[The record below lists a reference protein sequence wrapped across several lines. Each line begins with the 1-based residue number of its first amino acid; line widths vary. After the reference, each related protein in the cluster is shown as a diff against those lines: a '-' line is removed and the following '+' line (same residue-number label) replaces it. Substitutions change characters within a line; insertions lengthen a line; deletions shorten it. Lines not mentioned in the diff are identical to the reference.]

1 MLSFLL
7 ILFTVFLYF
16 MKTKSGTGVGLG
28 LQSVVTLLLHMIGL
42 VHSDLTMVMPSTSV
56 TNLQTQSSIQKQY
69 SDTSLDVQPSI
80 PAMSTQTVFPPPAA
94 PIPTLA
100 VTPPSATPTPT
111 QAVPTPSAPVTPTT
125 ANFCRQWYSED
136 GGTFGNLSQ
145 WISFLVPCPWTL
157 LHAELD
163 FRFMRVSSSIESG
176 ECYIQRF
183 HFQIAIGERVVTPET
198 ECCYASRYLHSGVL
212 IRARVYLRY
221 LFNFPYSPFQLRV
234 QPYDWCCRQPHSCL
248 PYLDVQVNSLL
259 SCYWPPRLG

>member
-7 ILFTVFLYF
+7 ILFTVLLYF
-16 MKTKSGTGVGLG
+16 MKTKSGTGVGLC

-42 VHSDLTMVMPSTSV
+42 AHSDFTTVMPSPAV
-56 TNLQTQSSIQKQY
+56 TNLQTQSSILKQY
-69 SDTSLDVQPSI
+69 SGTSLDVQPSI
-80 PAMSTQTVFPPPAA
+80 PAISTQTVF
-94 PIPTLA
+94 L
-100 VTPPSATPTPT
+100 PSAAPTPT

-125 ANFCRQWYSED
+125 ANFCREWYSED

-198 ECCYASRYLHSGVL
+198 ECCYASKYLHSGVL

>member
-1 MLSFLL
+1 M
-7 ILFTVFLYF
+7 FLYCLAL
-16 MKTKSGTGVGLG
+16 TETPEPVITTEGTFIV
-28 LQSVVTLLLHMIGL
+28 
-42 VHSDLTMVMPSTSV
+42 
-56 TNLQTQSSIQKQY
+56 
-69 SDTSLDVQPSI
+69 
-80 PAMSTQTVFPPPAA
+80 PAMSTQTVFLPSAT
-94 PIPTLA
+94 PTP
-100 VTPPSATPTPT
+100 VPPPSATPTST

-125 ANFCRQWYSED
+125 ANFCRQWYPED

-145 WISFLVPCPWTL
+145 WISFIVPCPWTL
-157 LHAELD
+157 LHAEFD
-163 FRFMRVSSSIESG
+163 FRFIRVSSSIESG

-259 SCYWPPRLG
+259 SCYCPPRLG

>member
-7 ILFTVFLYF
+7 ILFTVLLYF
-16 MKTKSGTGVGLG
+16 MRTKSGTGVGLC

-42 VHSDLTMVMPSTSV
+42 ARSDFTTVMPSPSV
-56 TNLQTQSSIQKQY
+56 TNLQTQFSILQQY
-69 SDTSLDVQPSI
+69 SDTSLDVQSSV
-80 PAMSTQTVFPPPAA
+80 PAISTQTVF
-94 PIPTLA
+94 L
-100 VTPPSATPTPT
+100 PSAAPTPT

-136 GGTFGNLSQ
+136 EGTFGNLSQ

-183 HFQIAIGERVVTPET
+183 QFQIAIGERVVTPET
-198 ECCYASRYLHSGVL
+198 ECCYASKYLHSGVL

>member
-7 ILFTVFLYF
+7 ILFTVLLYF
-16 MKTKSGTGVGLG
+16 MKRKSGTGVGLC

-42 VHSDLTMVMPSTSV
+42 AHSDFTTVMPSPAV
-56 TNLQTQSSIQKQY
+56 TNLQTQSSILKQY
-69 SDTSLDVQPSI
+69 SGTSLDVQPSI
-80 PAMSTQTVFPPPAA
+80 PAISTQTVFLSSAA
-94 PIPTLA
+94 
-100 VTPPSATPTPT
+100 PTPT

-145 WISFLVPCPWTL
+145 WISFFVPCPWTL

-163 FRFMRVSSSIESG
+163 FRFMRISSSIESG
-176 ECYIQRF
+176 ECYIQQF

-198 ECCYASRYLHSGVL
+198 ECCYASKYLHSGVL

-259 SCYWPPRLG
+259 SCYCPPRLG